1 MSEETS
7 PEPGVYQVD
16 EEGNVKEYGGVSP
29 IPEEK
34 HNIHKFLNEVSK
46 SKDTTKT
53 GFLTD
58 IELGTTPYAERTY
71 KNLELQ
77 SKELCNDPLW
87 ADYFRQKAEILTAT
101 SLSRNAKLLSLAV
114 LQRRELADMTEM
126 KTQNKGWFSKKD
138 KNINAQPTQ

>member
-1 MSEETS
+1 MEEQLTA
-7 PEPGVYQVD
+7 
-16 EEGNVKEYGGVSP
+16 EEQELLQEAIKSYGAP
-29 IPEEK
+29 QPEEK

-77 SKELCNDPLW
+77 SKELCNDDIW
-87 ADYFRQKAEILTAT
+87 AKYFAQKAEILTAT

-114 LQRRELADMTEM
+114 LQRRELADMTEV
-126 KTQNKGWFSKKD
+126 KKENKGWFKGKD
-138 KNINAQPTQ
+138 KTTTEGTQ

>member
-1 MSEETS
+1 MNEDEQLTQEQVEEALR
-7 PEPGVYQVD
+7 
-16 EEGNVKEYGGVSP
+16 NYGAP
-29 IPEEK
+29 QPEEK

-77 SKELCNDPLW
+77 SKELCNDDIW
-87 ADYFRQKAEILTAT
+87 SKYFAQKAEILTAT

-114 LQRRELADMTEM
+114 LQRRELADMTDIE
-126 KTQNKGWFSKKD
+126 KKKSNSGWFKKKD
-138 KNINAQPTQ
+138 KNTNTEGTT

>member
-1 MSEETS
+1 VAEDDTITEEQLAEALKNYGS
-7 PEPGVYQVD
+7 PQQ
-16 EEGNVKEYGGVSP
+16 
-29 IPEEK
+29 EEK

-77 SKELCNDPLW
+77 SKELCNDDIW
-87 ADYFRQKAEILTAT
+87 SRYFAQKAEILTAT

-114 LQRRELADMTEM
+114 LQRRELADMTEI
-126 KTQNKGWFSKKD
+126 KKENAGWFKSKKN
-138 KNINAQPTQ
+138 KATPAVEGGA

>member
-1 MSEETS
+1 MTEEEQLT
-7 PEPGVYQVD
+7 PEQVD
-16 EEGNVKEYGGVSP
+16 EVIRNYGSP
-29 IPEEK
+29 QPEEK

-77 SKELCNDPLW
+77 SKELCNDDLW
-87 ADYFRQKAEILTAT
+87 SKYFAQKAEILTAT

-114 LQRRELADMTEM
+114 LQRRELADMTEV
-126 KTQNKGWFSKKD
+126 KKENKGWFKGKD
-138 KNINAQPTQ
+138 KNKSEEGGQ